1 MDQPALTEAVA
12 PRVLVADD
20 DPDITRLLV
29 HNLEAEG
36 FRVTT
41 CDNGEDAR
49 DMARSIAPHLIILD
63 VMMPKRD
70 GLDVLASLKSNPS
83 TRDIPVVMLSA
94 KVSDDDVWQGWR
106 AGADYYVTKPFEI
119 DELLRF
125 VASATSADRR
135 SS

>member
-1 MDQPALTEAVA
+1 MNDTVPTEAA

-20 DPDITRLLV
+20 DPDIMRVLV

-49 DMARSIAPHLIILD
+49 DMARAITPDLIILD

-83 TRDIPVVMLSA
+83 TRAIPVVMLSA
-94 KVSDDDVWQGWR
+94 KSNDHDVWEGWR
-106 AGADYYVTKPFEI
+106 AGADYYVTKPFEM

-125 VASATSADRR
+125 VTSATAADRR